1 MPPALRLL
9 SLDSDLVPQFVQL
22 IKVLLAVELI
32 PEDLGEEEVE
42 LVS

>member
-1 MPPALRLL
+1 MAPALCLL
-9 SLDSDLVPQFVQL
+9 GLDGDLVPQFLQL
-22 IKVLLAVELI
+22 IKVLLAVELV

>member
-1 MPPALRLL
+1 MAPTLCLL
-9 SLDSDLVPQFVQL
+9 SLDGDLVPQFLQL
-22 IKVLLAVELI
+22 IEVLLAVQLV

>member
-9 SLDSDLVPQFVQL
+9 SLDGDLVPQFLQL
-22 IKVLLAVELI
+22 IEVLLAVQLV